1 MASGLDRETRGGRRP
16 GRGRLVVKSAVVLV
30 SGRGSNLRAIVAAN
44 TGIEIRAVIS
54 NRPDAAALAWSR
66 EQGLATKV
74 VDHKAFPSREAFD
87 ERLAEEIAESGAE
100 LVLLAGFMRI
110 FSPGF
115 IERFTNRI
123 VNIHPSLLPSFPGLH
138 THRQALA
145 AGVKVHGCTVH
156 VVTPTL
162 DAGPII
168 AQAAVP
174 VLAEDTEETLAAR
187 VLAQEHR
194 LYPQV
199 LRWFAQGRVQFGADG
214 RVHVRETGMAG
225 DSLLAPRDPS

>member
-1 MASGLDRETRGGRRP
+1 
-16 GRGRLVVKSAVVLV
+16 VKSAVVLV
-30 SGRGSNLRAIVAAN
+30 SGRGSNLRAIVGAD
-44 TGIEIRAVIS
+44 TGLEIRAVIS
-54 NRPDAAALAWSR
+54 NRPDAAALAWSS

-74 VDHKAFPSREAFD
+74 VDHKAFPTREAFD
-87 ERLAEEIAESGAE
+87 EHLAGEIAATGAE

-115 IERFTNRI
+115 IERFTHRI

-145 AGVKVHGCTVH
+145 AGVKLHGCTVH

-174 VLAEDTEETLAAR
+174 VMPDDTEDTLAGR

-199 LRWFAQGRVQFGADG
+199 LRWFAQGRIEFGGDG
-214 RVHVRETGMAG
+214 RVHVRDAGVAG

>member
-1 MASGLDRETRGGRRP
+1 M
-16 GRGRLVVKSAVVLV
+16 KSAVVLV
-30 SGRGSNLRAIVAAN
+30 SGRGSNLRAIAEAR
-44 TGIEIRAVIS
+44 TGIEIRAVLS
-54 NRPDAAALAWSR
+54 NRPDAAALEYAR
-66 EQGLATKV
+66 GQGLATEV
-74 VDHKAFPSREAFD
+74 VDHKAFATREAFD
-87 ERLAEEIAESGAE
+87 ERLAAAIERSGAE

-110 FSPGF
+110 FTPGF
-115 IERFTNRI
+115 IDRFHGRI
-123 VNIHPSLLPSFPGLH
+123 LNIHPSLLPAFPGLH

-162 DAGPII
+162 DAGPIV

-174 VLAEDTEETLAAR
+174 VLAGDDEDTLAAR

-199 LRWFAQGRVQFGADG
+199 VRWFVEDRVAIAADG
-214 RVHVRETGMAG
+214 TVTVRGAGVAG
-225 DSLLAPRDPS
+225 DALVSPRDAR

>member
-1 MASGLDRETRGGRRP
+1 M
-16 GRGRLVVKSAVVLV
+16 KSAVVLV
-30 SGRGSNLRAIVAAN
+30 SGRGSNLRAIAEAA
-44 TGIEIRAVIS
+44 TGIEIRAVVS
-54 NRPDAAALAWSR
+54 NRPDAGALDYARSR
-66 EQGLATKV
+66 GLATEV
-74 VDHKAFPSREAFD
+74 VDHRAFASRDAFD
-87 ERLAEEIAESGAE
+87 ERLAAAIEGTGAD

-110 FSPGF
+110 FTPGF
-115 IERFTNRI
+115 IDRFPRRI
-123 VNIHPSLLPSFPGLH
+123 LNIHPSLLPAFPGLH

-162 DAGPII
+162 DGGPIV

-174 VLAEDTEETLAAR
+174 VLAGDDEDTLAAR

-199 LRWFAQGRVQFGADG
+199 VRWFAEDRVEFTADG
-214 RVHVRETGMAG
+214 RVQVRGAG
-225 DSLLAPRDPS
+225 VGADALLSPREAR